1 MNKEGVNM
9 MKILIAESPNHMVGV
24 PVDFELEKE
33 YYLMLHELSSLD
45 HEAATETVQLI
56 EG

>member
-1 MNKEGVNM
+1 
-9 MKILIAESPNHMVGV
+9 MKILVAESPNHMVGV